1 MSKGNILSP
10 KEEIIMSCIWLHGP
24 LRVKEIIEL
33 LPEPKPHFNTVSTF
47 VRGLQSKGWITHE
60 RYGNTHRYSAKVPIN
75 EYRMA
80 SLERIA
86 NYLFSGNYESLVD
99 FLLCSGKLNK
109 DSIPS
114 SSENLNHH

>member
-33 LPEPKPHFNTVSTF
+33 LPDPKPHFNTISTF

-60 RYGNTHRYSAKVPIN
+60 RCGNTHRYSAKVPIN
-75 EYRMA
+75 EYRLA
-80 SLERIA
+80 SLERIVG
-86 NYLFSGNYESLVD
+86 YLFNGKYDLLVD
-99 FLLCSGKLNK
+99 FLSENGKLGN
-109 DSIPS
+109 PS
-114 SSENLNHH
+114 SES